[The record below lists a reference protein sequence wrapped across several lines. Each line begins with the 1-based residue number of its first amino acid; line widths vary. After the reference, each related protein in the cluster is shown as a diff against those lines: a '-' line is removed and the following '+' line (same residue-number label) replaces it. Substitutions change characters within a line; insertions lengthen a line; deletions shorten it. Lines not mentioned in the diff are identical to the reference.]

1 MKTSKRIMR
10 MKTMFLN
17 LTNEG
22 LLEIMDYDSR
32 ALEMTLDIMNE
43 YDKSLEEW
51 NKVKANYNG
60 SNYAVSSAIDFPS
73 EFGVDDAILNSFIN
87 SMLGKS

>member
-1 MKTSKRIMR
+1 
-10 MKTMFLN
+10 MKTMFLS
-17 LTNEG
+17 LTNDG

-32 ALEMTLDIMNE
+32 NLELTLDIMNE

-51 NKVKANYNG
+51 NTIKEEFDLRKG
-60 SNYAVSSAIDFPS
+60 YAVSSAIDFPS

>member
-1 MKTSKRIMR
+1 

-22 LLEIMDYDSR
+22 LLEIMDFDSR

>member
-1 MKTSKRIMR
+1 

-87 SMLGKS
+87 SMLGVEEKSVMAS

>member
-1 MKTSKRIMR
+1 

-87 SMLGKS
+87 SMLGIEEKSVMAS

>member
-1 MKTSKRIMR
+1 

-32 ALEMTLDIMNE
+32 VLEMTLDIMNE

-87 SMLGKS
+87 SMLGVEEKSVMAS

>member
-1 MKTSKRIMR
+1 

-32 ALEMTLDIMNE
+32 ALELTLDIMNE

-87 SMLGKS
+87 SMLGKEEKSVKAS

>member
-1 MKTSKRIMR
+1 

-73 EFGVDDAILNSFIN
+73 EFGVDDAILNTFIN

>member
-1 MKTSKRIMR
+1 
-10 MKTMFLN
+10 MKTMFLS

-32 ALEMTLDIMNE
+32 NLELTLDIMNE

-60 SNYAVSSAIDFPS
+60 SNYAVSSAIYFPS

>member
-1 MKTSKRIMR
+1 

-32 ALEMTLDIMNE
+32 VLEMTLDIMNE

-73 EFGVDDAILNSFIN
+73 EFGVDDAILNTFIN
-87 SMLGKS
+87 SMLGVDEKSVMAS

>member
-1 MKTSKRIMR
+1 MKM
-10 MKTMFLN
+10 MFLN

>member
-1 MKTSKRIMR
+1 MKTLYLSIDHK
-10 MKTMFLN
+10 
-17 LTNEG
+17 G
-22 LLEIMDYDSR
+22 LLEIWSGFR
-32 ALEMTLDIMNE
+32 KLEMSLDIMNE

-87 SMLGKS
+87 SMLGKEEKSVMAS

>member
-1 MKTSKRIMR
+1 

-22 LLEIMDYDSR
+22 LLEIMDADSR
-32 ALEMTLDIMNE
+32 NLEMTLDIMNE

-51 NKVKANYNG
+51 NTIKGEFDLTKG
-60 SNYAVSSAIDFPS
+60 YAVSSAIDFPS
-73 EFGVDDAILNSFIN
+73 EFGVDDAILNTFIN
-87 SMLGKS
+87 SMLGKEEKSVMAS

>member
-1 MKTSKRIMR
+1 
-10 MKTMFLN
+10 MKTMFLS

>member
-1 MKTSKRIMR
+1 

-32 ALEMTLDIMNE
+32 VLEMTLDIMNE
-43 YDKSLEEW
+43 YDKSLDEW

>member
-1 MKTSKRIMR
+1 

-32 ALEMTLDIMNE
+32 ALEVTLDIMNE

-51 NKVKANYNG
+51 NTIKGDFDLRKG
-60 SNYAVSSAIDFPS
+60 YAVSSAIDFPS

>member
-1 MKTSKRIMR
+1 

-32 ALEMTLDIMNE
+32 VLEMTLDIMNE

>member
-1 MKTSKRIMR
+1 

-32 ALEMTLDIMNE
+32 VLEMTLDIMNE

-51 NKVKANYNG
+51 NKVKADYNG

>member
-1 MKTSKRIMR
+1 

-51 NKVKANYNG
+51 NKVKADYNG

-73 EFGVDDAILNSFIN
+73 EFGVDDDILNSFIN

>member
-1 MKTSKRIMR
+1 

-51 NKVKANYNG
+51 NKVKADYNG

>member
-1 MKTSKRIMR
+1 MR

>member
-1 MKTSKRIMR
+1 

-22 LLEIMDYDSR
+22 LLQIMDYDSR
-32 ALEMTLDIMNE
+32 VLEMTLDIMNE

-60 SNYAVSSAIDFPS
+60 SNYTVSSAIDFPP

>member
-1 MKTSKRIMR
+1 

-87 SMLGKS
+87 SMLAKEEKNVMAS